1 MYYFKS
7 LLQYVGSENV
17 NRKRGDAEAARYCLP
32 TLRVRKERER
42 VCGFSFVEQNF
53 CGFAIL
59 HAAHLYCAKFL
70 IFNTFAKKITS

>member
-17 NRKRGDAEAARYCLP
+17 NRRRGDAEAARYCLP

-42 VCGFSFVEQNF
+42 VDLVLWSKTFVDLQFCMLRVFIVQNF
-53 CGFAIL
+53 
-59 HAAHLYCAKFL
+59 
-70 IFNTFAKKITS
+70 